1 MKVQID
7 VFGSFVS
14 RDVMRYM
21 EPDRH
26 ILNRCIGGVPIST
39 LFDAPLHMDENQL
52 EKINVSQYD
61 KRMMMI
67 QLNRNAPA
75 LLKKSDSSVLILDL
89 ASECMN
95 RIVFQDENRTAVAYP
110 DTMEK
115 YIDTLFQDVSVPFQ
129 KVSPLTMDMKAVE
142 RSYRRFAQ
150 TIVKSEANPTGY
162 LEDNIIVIEAY
173 YAENYVGTNDGIL
186 HLHSAKYKAKEINAM
201 LKKLYSLLYSCI
213 PNCRV
218 IKMPTFTHSTQNHIR
233 GFGPLFYTEETYQ
246 YFADCVAVLCGIS
259 KKNSID
265 NLYREQCLENQLYT
279 RLLKSTAI
287 YNIESMKKQIKDLT
301 EEVESL
307 KRKIGGGGGDLNPE
321 HVSVY
326 NTLPEIALYGDSI
339 VAGYGSK
346 IPFVDVVAEKSG
358 IRLLNFGIGSTG
370 YLAKVDVAS
379 QHLVGKGE
387 AKVGVMEPITN
398 PNNNVESRIA
408 ADIGNIKT
416 KYVGIMAGTNDIVKY
431 SIDEIVASME
441 RCITIIY
448 NNKKIPIIISPIKRY
463 SRDVA
468 ALVASMEKK
477 CKEYGCPFINM
488 LNIGLYPQNPVN
500 NSEYYIDGL
509 HLNSKGNVLVAC
521 KLIGELQ
528 KIVTDGL

>member
-21 EPDRH
+21 EPDH
-26 ILNRCIGGVPIST
+26 HVLNRCIGGVPIST

-110 DTMEK
+110 DSMDK
-115 YIDTLFQDVSVPFQ
+115 YMDILFKGVSVPFQ
-129 KVSPLTMDMKAVE
+129 KISPLDMDMKAVE

-150 TIVKSEANPTGY
+150 AIVKSEANPTGY

-173 YAENYVGTNDGIL
+173 YAENYVGNNDGVL
-186 HLHSAKYKAKEINAM
+186 HLHSAKYRAKEINAM
-201 LKKLYSLLYSCI
+201 LKRLYMIFYSCI

-246 YFADCVAVLCGIS
+246 YFADCVEVLCGVS

-265 NLYREQCLENQLYT
+265 NLYKEQCLENQLYT
-279 RLLKSTAI
+279 RLMKCSAI
-287 YNIESMKKQIKDLT
+287 YGIDSIKKEMIQLQAQVK
-301 EEVESL
+301 EL
-307 KRKIGGGGGDLNPE
+307 KK
-321 HVSVY
+321 
-326 NTLPEIALYGDSI
+326 EIAQL
-339 VAGYGSK
+339 K
-346 IPFVDVVAEKSG
+346 
-358 IRLLNFGIGSTG
+358 
-370 YLAKVDVAS
+370 
-379 QHLVGKGE
+379 
-387 AKVGVMEPITN
+387 
-398 PNNNVESRIA
+398 
-408 ADIGNIKT
+408 
-416 KYVGIMAGTNDIVKY
+416 
-431 SIDEIVASME
+431 
-441 RCITIIY
+441 
-448 NNKKIPIIISPIKRY
+448 NK
-463 SRDVA
+463 
-468 ALVASMEKK
+468 
-477 CKEYGCPFINM
+477 
-488 LNIGLYPQNPVN
+488 
-500 NSEYYIDGL
+500 
-509 HLNSKGNVLVAC
+509 
-521 KLIGELQ
+521 
-528 KIVTDGL
+528 